1 MALKKFCNKS
11 GCNNQCDLGTKYC
24 TEHTQVEAEAK
35 AEYSKSYVDKIRF
48 GRDAE
53 YTEFY
58 QSKEWQAMRNYIMAK
73 YNGLDLYAYYVHHKI
88 VKATMVHHIIE
99 CKEDM
104 SLRLTE
110 SNLMPLSDA
119 SHGEVN
125 RLYKHSKESTQK
137 LLREILGNIGRGTS
151 KTT

>member
-35 AEYSKSYVDKIRF
+35 AEYSKSYVDKVRF

-58 QSKEWQAMRNYIMAK
+58 QSKEWQAMRKYIMAK

-88 VKATMVHHIIE
+88 VKATMVHHINSIKKDISQ
-99 CKEDM
+99 C
-104 SLRLTE
+104 LALN
-110 SNLMPLSDA
+110 NLIPLSA
-119 SHGEVN
+119 SSHNEIH
-125 RLYKHSKESTQK
+125 RLYKLHEQETIK
-137 LLREILGNIGRGTS
+137 LLQSVLIKSNIN
-151 KTT
+151 KV